1 MKAVRI
7 WFAIG
12 LVMIFFQ
19 IIIGGVTRLTGS
31 GLSITK
37 WEIVTGTLP
46 PMTEK
51 QWLEEF
57 EEYKQTPQYEK
68 INEGMALSE
77 FKFIYFWEYFHRLW
91 ARLMGFVFLLPFIYF
106 IVSRKLTGKMLRQV
120 FLLFFLAA
128 LVASFG
134 WIMVAS
140 GLIERPW
147 VNTYKLTLHLS
158 LAILTFLYLW
168 YLYFSVSGVKRV
180 FVSTVSQRFLVII
193 FIGVAIQ
200 IMLGG
205 IVSGA
210 KAAMAFPTWPTM
222 NGDWIPNVLM
232 DSSYWHPDSFID
244 YDKNIFFPAFMQF
257 VHRNLAYLLF
267 ILILTWVFRTYSK
280 QDRNWDVSHVILV
293 CLLLLQVLLGILV
306 LLNSRGTIPVFYG
319 VLHQGV
325 GILLISTL
333 LYQIYRVFWGDIS
346 SAHNTNM

>member
-1 MKAVRI
+1 MNAIRI

-19 IIIGGVTRLTGS
+19 IVIGGVTRLTGS

-46 PMTEK
+46 PMNERE
-51 QWLEEF
+51 WVEEF
-57 EEYKQTPQYEK
+57 DKYKLTPQYEK
-68 INEGMALSE
+68 INEGMDLGE

-91 ARLMGFVFLLPFIYF
+91 ARVMGFVFLLPFIYF
-106 IVSRKLTGKMLRQV
+106 IVTKRLSGKLLMKV
-120 FLLFFLAA
+120 FGLFLLAA

-158 LAILTFLYLW
+158 LAIITFLYLW
-168 YLYFSVSGVKRV
+168 HLFFSVSDVHKVFMGRGKR
-180 FVSTVSQRFLVII
+180 SFLLLI
-193 FIGVAIQ
+193 FIGVAVQ

-210 KAAMAFPTWPTM
+210 KAAMAYPSWPLM
-222 NGDWIPNVLM
+222 NGEWIPDVL
-232 DSSYWHPDSFID
+232 SNSAYWHPDSFIN
-244 YDKNIFFPAFMQF
+244 YDKNVFFPAFIQF
-257 VHRNLAYLLF
+257 VHRGLAYVLFFVIISWIWKTSDIVDKNWKLSNWLLGV
-267 ILILTWVFRTYSK
+267 L
-280 QDRNWDVSHVILV
+280 LV
-293 CLLLLQVLLGILV
+293 LQVVLGILV
-306 LLNSRGTIPVFYG
+306 LLNAKGTIPVFYG
-319 VLHQGV
+319 VMHQAV

-333 LYQIYRVFWGDIS
+333 LYQVHRIFWATGRS
-346 SAHNTNM
+346 LHT